1 MHTHTC
7 MRLYAFR
14 LCIYFNISFS
24 LHVFACLL
32 LLLTH
37 LCRAVS
43 LFEWSRVTAEHA
55 IFHFQTIFYFPL
67 SGVIVKNHITEV
79 FAILPLFRKT
89 LGDLLFIF
97 CFLFFAFFFCKCI
110 LYNVQ
115 NFYLFY
121 NCFYFLFVCFCY
133 LITANIE
140 TFKLKA
146 STQTC
151 SRAVKLYIVEAYLY
165 HVTSDC

>member
-89 LGDLLFIF
+89 LGDFLFIF
-97 CFLFFAFFFCKCI
+97 CFLFFAFFFA
-110 LYNVQ
+110 NV
-115 NFYLFY
+115 FYTMFKISI
-121 NCFYFLFVCFCY
+121 CSITVFIFCLFVFV
-133 LITANIE
+133 I
-140 TFKLKA
+140 
-146 STQTC
+146 
-151 SRAVKLYIVEAYLY
+151 
-165 HVTSDC
+165 